1 MDPVS
6 IGAIVVA
13 STSLIAVLGKVLHT
27 FRRNIKSCF
36 GVQFRTPSPSQDNNH
51 QNNNVNIDAINND
64 AIIHNE
70 NIARERF
77 QSIHGEFVFPN
88 KQIRSVEC

>member
-1 MDPVS
+1 MAEAIVIS
-6 IGAIVVA
+6 SIVVA
-13 STSLIAVLGKVLHT
+13 STALVGVVGKLLHT
-27 FRRNIKSCF
+27 FRDNIKSCW
-36 GVQFRTPSPSQDNNH
+36 GITFRSRSNSPNSQPQD
-51 QNNNVNIDAINND
+51 QVNMNAISND

-88 KQIRSVEC
+88 TRIRSVEC